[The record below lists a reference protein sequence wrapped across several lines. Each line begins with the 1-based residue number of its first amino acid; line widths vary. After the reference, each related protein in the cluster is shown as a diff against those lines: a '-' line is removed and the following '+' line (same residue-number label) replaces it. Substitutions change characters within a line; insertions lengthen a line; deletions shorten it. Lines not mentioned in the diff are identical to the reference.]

1 MASIRLIFMKANPF
15 LDDFNYSILTLNK
28 LIIIIMIERSTR
40 EREREREREIFK
52 IRRTLCTF
60 MHFE

>member
-1 MASIRLIFMKANPF
+1 MTSISLIFTKANPF

-40 EREREREREIFK
+40 EREREREREDIQNK
-52 IRRTLCTF
+52 ESPLYSYAL
-60 MHFE
+60 